1 LAIENFSVFLI
12 VNIQSTI
19 ENGEVMPKK
28 YHIPIKT
35 AAPRVNPIGK
45 YATVEFREDCAGS
58 CKACVKKNCIYGI
71 FGDNYTHASTMSEP
85 EYLYTCQSCFRC
97 VQECTKGIFSRVI
110 NPEYR
115 TLGDDHWRADII
127 TRLWY
132 QAHTGKIPV
141 SGAGYRG
148 PFVAEGFDSMWTD
161 MSEIVRPTRDGIHGR
176 EYINTCF
183 EISRRATPLKFNA
196 DMSLASEVPSIL
208 EIPIPLL
215 FQLPETLILNEQIL
229 LSAAKAAR
237 TLGTFMLIRPQ
248 DHKVLSA
255 YADHLIP
262 CLSSENYLHYNEV
275 ILNSKVVELADAP
288 DIEKTITQIRKM
300 KPDGFII
307 IGIPLDA
314 TAASRALEL
323 SLTGVDTLHFYA
335 DEHGK
340 ELNTEHPEFLKEM
353 IRKVHLKLVD
363 NFVRQKINLVFSG
376 GIAMAEHMAKAI
388 ICGADGV
395 IVDLPL
401 LIALEC
407 RLCYDCRN
415 GLPCPAKLDHPIHPE
430 WGSQRIV
437 NLIGAWHNQL
447 IEVMGAMGMREA
459 RRLRGEVGRSMWFED
474 LEMES
479 FGPIFGK
486 RKISGIK

>member
-1 LAIENFSVFLI
+1 
-12 VNIQSTI
+12 
-19 ENGEVMPKK
+19 MDYK
-28 YHIPIKT
+28 
-35 AAPRVNPIGK
+35 
-45 YATVEFREDCAGS
+45 
-58 CKACVKKNCIYGI
+58 
-71 FGDNYTHASTMSEP
+71 
-85 EYLYTCQSCFRC
+85 
-97 VQECTKGIFSRVI
+97 
-110 NPEYR
+110 
-115 TLGDDHWRADII
+115 
-127 TRLWY
+127 
-132 QAHTGKIPV
+132 
-141 SGAGYRG
+141 
-148 PFVAEGFDSMWTD
+148 
-161 MSEIVRPTRDGIHGR
+161 
-176 EYINTCF
+176 
-183 EISRRATPLKFNA
+183 
-196 DMSLASEVPSIL
+196 
-208 EIPIPLL
+208 
-215 FQLPETLILNEQIL
+215 
-229 LSAAKAAR
+229 
-237 TLGTFMLIRPQ
+237 
-248 DHKVLSA
+248 
-255 YADHLIP
+255 
-262 CLSSENYLHYNEV
+262 EV
-275 ILNSKVVELADAP
+275 ILNSRVVELADAP
-288 DIEKTITQIRKM
+288 DIDKTITEIRAI

-314 TAASRALEL
+314 AAASRALEL
-323 SLTGVDTLHFYA
+323 CSAHVDTLHFYA

-340 ELNTEHPEFLKEM
+340 ELSTEDPAFLKEM
-353 IRKVHLKLVD
+353 IREIHLKLVD

-486 RKISGIK
+486 RKISGIN